1 MLTLNSSTTAKQTP
15 RSDAKSNGKQYHHSI
30 CTETTNLQPALNAS
44 PTRHTLTMCTETI
57 CRRLYHGLKQRQ
69 NESPLATDTTQ
80 FKHSQRHF
88 VLTCGY
94 LTPSHTHYTHPYN
107 NSLRTKIEQPIN
119 RVETSEIKG
128 GPDTILFAV

>member
-1 MLTLNSSTTAKQTP
+1 
-15 RSDAKSNGKQYHHSI
+15 
-30 CTETTNLQPALNAS
+30 
-44 PTRHTLTMCTETI
+44 MCTETI

-69 NESPLATDTTQ
+69 NESPLATDTAQ

-88 VLTCGY
+88 VFTSGY
-94 LTPSHTHYTHPYN
+94 LVPPQTSDTHPYIN
-107 NSLRTKIEQPIN
+107 NVRAKIEQLID